1 MKNNKHIVKMM
12 AMAAMLVIA
21 PMPTHA
27 QYSDYAAAT
36 RQQAYQYE
44 LEQLNLNHQ
53 MQMERLQRG
62 LRSAEESYQMIE
74 GAMKPFAYQDVL
86 EWRRMIREEQERYMR
101 ARRELQYRYFGY

>member
-1 MKNNKHIVKMM
+1 MM

-27 QYSDYAAAT
+27 QYSDYSDAT
-36 RQQAYQYE
+36 CQQAYQYE

-62 LRSAEESYQMIE
+62 LRSAEENYQMIE

-86 EWRRMIREEQERYMR
+86 
-101 ARRELQYRYFGY
+101 